1 MAEAQR
7 DGRRQNRPL
16 SVTLVILGVLLFGL
30 TNGWRALGLV
40 RQSSLLLELGAN
52 PDPRACAA
60 VALVWAM
67 VFIGLAIAAWR
78 GSSYVRLAVPLA
90 ILAYGSV
97 QSVLPGLCAQA
108 AKSTSRWPVTV
119 IIYAMAVLLS
129 ALILNFG
136 AGRAYFGDR
145 RVRNAE

>member
-30 TNGWRALGLV
+30 ANGWRALGLV

-52 PDPRACAA
+52 PDPRVCAVVA
-60 VALVWAM
+60 VAWATL
-67 VFIGLAIAAWR
+67 FIGLAFAAWR
-78 GSSYVRLAVPLA
+78 GKPYARLAVPLA
-90 ILAYGSV
+90 ILAYGCV
-97 QSVLPGLCAQA
+97 QIVLPGLCAR
-108 AKSTSRWPVTV
+108 AKQSADGRPITV
-119 IIYAMAVLLS
+119 IVYAMAVLLS
-129 ALILNFG
+129 ALILNAG